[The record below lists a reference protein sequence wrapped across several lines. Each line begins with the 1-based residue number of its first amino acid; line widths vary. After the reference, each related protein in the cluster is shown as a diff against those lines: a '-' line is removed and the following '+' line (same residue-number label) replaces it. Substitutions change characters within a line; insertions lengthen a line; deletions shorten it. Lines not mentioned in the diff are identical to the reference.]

1 MFSIGAAL
9 LLIGISGC
17 KHLQGFLGKRV
28 FTLAGS
34 YSFSYILLHIPVIAS
49 FSCWQYLFMSNLGLS
64 KWVVTVSVLIAAI
77 PVHIIANF
85 LFQKLTVPLTDKVVM
100 TIRSHIQPVTD

>member
-1 MFSIGAAL
+1 
-9 LLIGISGC
+9 
-17 KHLQGFLGKRV
+17 
-28 FTLAGS
+28 
-34 YSFSYILLHIPVIAS
+34 
-49 FSCWQYLFMSNLGLS
+49 MSNLGLS